1 VRCVISASSG
11 QTALRLAPWLK
22 ASFSEVVLARQ
33 PYDALKI
40 LEDDVDAVSIV
51 CVSIYLGDLVLVEEI
66 RRRGIKNLVV
76 ALIDDSLAGH
86 KSFSDFM
93 NAGADDAQPLS
104 IDPQELTARLAALI
118 RRAAP
123 QENEFLVRVGC
134 AMLDVRSG
142 RLSSEAGAVSITPYE
157 VEILLSIVE
166 RGGSVATKE
175 MIMSRVYKD
184 MAGEPSIKIIDIYI
198 CKIRAKLLRVCGGRD
213 VIETIWGRGFRY
225 VEAGIE
231 PKFNDARAR
240 VAG

>member
-1 VRCVISASSG
+1 MRCVISASSA

-22 ASFSEVVLARQ
+22 ATFSEVLLARQ
-33 PYDALKI
+33 PYDALKM
-40 LEDDVDAVSIV
+40 LEDDENAVSIV
-51 CVSIYLGDLVLVEEI
+51 CVSIYLGDLGLVEEI

-76 ALIDDSLAGH
+76 ALIDDPLAGH

-104 IDPQELTARLAALI
+104 IDPQELTARMAALI

-123 QENEFLVRVGC
+123 QEDEFLVRVGC
-134 AMLDVRSG
+134 AMFDVRSG
-142 RLSSEAGAVSITPYE
+142 RVSSEYGSASLTQYEAATLLAILDRGGAV
-157 VEILLSIVE
+157 V
-166 RGGSVATKE
+166 TKE
-175 MIMSRVYKD
+175 MIMSRVYND
-184 MAGEPSIKIIDIYI
+184 MAGEPGSKIVDVYV
-198 CKIRAKLLRVCGGRD
+198 CKLRKKILPICGGRD

-231 PKFNDARAR
+231 PKFNEVRAR

>member
-1 VRCVISASSG
+1 VRCVTSASSA

-33 PYDALKI
+33 PYDALKM
-40 LEDDVDAVSIV
+40 LEDDGDAVSIV
-51 CVSIYLGDLVLVEEI
+51 CVSIYLGDLGLVEEI

-93 NAGADDAQPLS
+93 NAGADDAQALS
-104 IDPQELTARLAALI
+104 IDPQELTARMAALI

-123 QENEFLVRVGC
+123 QEDECLVRVGC
-134 AMLDVRSG
+134 ATLDVRSG
-142 RLSSEAGAVSITPYE
+142 RLSSEVGAVSITPYE
-157 VEILLSIVE
+157 VEILLSIIE

-184 MAGEPSIKIIDIYI
+184 MAGEPAIKIIDVYV
-198 CKIRAKLLRVCGGRD
+198 CKLRKKILPICGGRD

-225 VEAGIE
+225 VEAGVE
-231 PKFNDARAR
+231 PKFNEVRAR